1 MARLVLIKEPEKCL
15 RALRSRDGPGA
26 SDDWKDVGSTLKRSL
41 FLAKGNRCGRAQIQ
55 VLTGSRPGA
64 LGAE

>member
-1 MARLVLIKEPEKCL
+1 MAKLVLIKEPEKCL

-26 SDDWKDVGSTLKRSL
+26 SDDWKDVGSTLKRCL
-41 FLAKGNRCGRAQIQ
+41 FLARGNRAQIQ